1 MFACAIDYVDGSR
14 AQSCGVRAAQLRQV
28 LDAVHVA
35 GDVVVQLQVHYQQE
49 VAPHV
54 GGVRNEE
61 MECVTGLAAFLKAAQ
76 SGVVKSLSAALT
88 AFFGQM
94 ETVLRAEQRRSEFMP
109 PESDSMMESPT
120 PACLVAVATL
130 TAALRA
136 GGEALNGPNLQA
148 FNAEVVQRMHA
159 LLLAHLQRFTF
170 SQTGALRLKHD
181 VSEYSGAVRGMGG
194 GEEALETELKAMV
207 SILIIS
213 PASLLGVVDG
223 SLRMSHKDALR
234 FIQLREDFK
243 TARVGGKSLA
253 TIFASE

>member
-14 AQSCGVRAAQLRQV
+14 AQSSGVRAAQLRQV

-148 FNAEVVQRMHA
+148 FNAEVSVA
-159 LLLAHLQRFTF
+159 LLRPCHPN
-170 SQTGALRLKHD
+170 
-181 VSEYSGAVRGMGG
+181 Y
-194 GEEALETELKAMV
+194 
-207 SILIIS
+207 
-213 PASLLGVVDG
+213 
-223 SLRMSHKDALR
+223 
-234 FIQLREDFK
+234 
-243 TARVGGKSLA
+243 
-253 TIFASE
+253 